1 MRLVDLMIK
10 YKRIMVAGHTGM
22 VGSEFYNYYQ
32 NLEDIDLLGV
42 SSREVDLRNQEQS
55 YQLVADYQPDL
66 IIMAAAK
73 VGGILSNDKYPA
85 DFLSDNIL
93 MQTNLIL
100 AAHKFSVSKFLF
112 FGSSCIYP
120 KFAPQPIKETSL
132 LTGSLEETNEA
143 YAIAKISG
151 VKLIDAMRKQYGRDY
166 ISVMSTSLY
175 GPGDNFDEEY
185 AHVIPSLIRKFHVAK
200 RENLPFVTLFGEGS
214 PLREFLHVKDIVL
227 ACDWLIQNFS
237 EPGPINVGS
246 GEEISIRQLAEL
258 IAGELEYKGEILW
271 DESKPNGTPRK
282 FLDSHRILEH
292 GWKPTISFEA
302 GIREV
307 IINYRSTIE
316 MNLG

>member
-1 MRLVDLMIK
+1 MRLVVLMIK

-42 SSREVDLRNQEQS
+42 SSQEVDLRNQEQS

-85 DFLSDNIL
+85 DFLSDNVL

-151 VKLIDAMRKQYGRDY
+151 VKLIDAMRKQFGHDY

-185 AHVIPSLIRKFHVAK
+185 AHVIPSLIRKFHKAK
-200 RENLPFVTLFGEGS
+200 RENLPFVTLFGDGS

-237 EPGPINVGS
+237 ELGPINVGS

-271 DESKPNGTPRK
+271 DTSKPNGTPRK

-307 IINYRSTIE
+307 IVNYRSMIE

>member
-1 MRLVDLMIK
+1 MRLVVLMIK

-42 SSREVDLRNQEQS
+42 SSQEVDLRNQEQS

-85 DFLSDNIL
+85 DFLSDNVL
-93 MQTNLIL
+93 MQTNMIL

-151 VKLIDAMRKQYGRDY
+151 VKLIDAMRKQFGHDY

-185 AHVIPSLIRKFHVAK
+185 AHVIPSLIRKFHKAK
-200 RENLPFVTLFGEGS
+200 RENLPFVTLFGDGS

-237 EPGPINVGS
+237 ELGPINVGS

-271 DESKPNGTPRK
+271 DTSKPNGTPRK

-307 IINYRSTIE
+307 IVNYRSMIE